1 MNDFTLSVII
11 PAYDEA
17 RSIATL
23 LDMVANA
30 PYQKQLV
37 VVDDGS
43 GDGTRAAVEAWKRRA
58 PVHVLL
64 LHHERNRGKGAAI
77 RTGLTA
83 AVGQIVVIQD
93 ADLEY
98 DPGDYPLLVEPL
110 LRGAADVVYGSRYLQ
125 RPIGLRWSMNRVGVS
140 ILNLMVRLLYGYRLT
155 DEATCYKALRTDLLR
170 AMDLQCERFEFCP
183 EVTAKACR
191 MRLRILEVPVRY
203 VPRGRS
209 DGKKIRWR
217 DGVAALRVLWRWRHW
232 EYHGPPP
239 TVAPLGAA
247 SMAGTASP
255 SVGAVA
261 VDAAERQL

>member
-1 MNDFTLSVII
+1 MSDFMLSVII

-17 RSIATL
+17 KSIAAL
-23 LDMVANA
+23 LDLVATA
-30 PYQKQLV
+30 PYQKQVV

-43 GDGTRAAVEAWKRRA
+43 GDGTPTAVEEWRRRA
-58 PVHVLL
+58 QGDVVLL
-64 LHHERNRGKGAAI
+64 RHERNLGKGAAI

-83 AVGQIVVIQD
+83 ATGEFVIIQD

-110 LRGAADVVYGSRYLQ
+110 LMGAADVVYGSRYL
-125 RPIGLRWSMNRVGVS
+125 RPPSGAPWSMNRVGVS
-140 ILNLMVRLLYGYRLT
+140 LLNRVVRLLYGYRLT

-170 AMDLQCERFEFCP
+170 AMDLKCERFEFCP

-217 DGVAALRVLWRWRHW
+217 DGLAALRALWRWRHW
-232 EYHGPPP
+232 EYRGPPH
-239 TVAPLGAA
+239 TIAPLGARSA
-247 SMAGTASP
+247 AATASP

-261 VDAAERQL
+261 VDVAERQV